1 MFRHESRGD
10 HCCHTGRPSRPA
22 GSLRI
27 RQPHTGYGRAGYI
40 KDSLADSLKRMF
52 GFRNIAVHDDQ
63 SLQLPIVVAIIQRH
77 LDDFPRYSQALLLR
91 DGQSS

>member
-1 MFRHESRGD
+1 MV
-10 HCCHTGRPSRPA
+10 
-22 GSLRI
+22 
-27 RQPHTGYGRAGYI
+27 
-40 KDSLADSLKRMF
+40 

-63 SLQLPIVVAIIQRH
+63 SLQLPIVVAILQRH